1 MPVFGKLP
9 FRGAPHMHKVPSWLG
24 GALAL
29 LACTAASA
37 QDRGL
42 LTSANALGGASWQAR
57 FERDGRSP
65 VSDRGLLS
73 LGLPT
78 VSQQTLRLM
87 GDYQFSTFRLGDTG
101 GLRLTGGLL
110 INLRASSNVNG
121 SGSTSDS
128 AAALPY
134 AGIGYASGDS
144 RGAWGFSADLGLA
157 AQGLGPARLD
167 RLLGGAGNLG
177 VDGQARL
184 LPVLRLG
191 MSVAF

>member
-1 MPVFGKLP
+1 M
-9 FRGAPHMHKVPSWLG
+9 RKVTIWFFAS
-24 GALAL
+24 LAL
-29 LACTAASA
+29 LASTAAWA

-42 LTSANALGGASWQAR
+42 LTPANALGGTFWQTR
-57 FERDGRSP
+57 LERGNTP
-65 VSDRGLLS
+65 LVSERNLLS

-87 GDYQFSTFRLGDTG
+87 SDYQFSTFRLGDTG

-110 INLRASSNVNG
+110 INLRANTNVNG
-121 SGSTSDS
+121 SANTGDGT
-128 AAALPY
+128 AALPY

-157 AQGLGPARLD
+157 ALGLGPARMD
-167 RLLGGAGNLG
+167 RWLSGAGSLGGD
-177 VDGQARL
+177 VQVRL

>member
-1 MPVFGKLP
+1 MRKYPTWIFGT
-9 FRGAPHMHKVPSWLG
+9 
-24 GALAL
+24 LAL
-29 LACTAASA
+29 LASTGSWA

-42 LTSANALGGASWQAR
+42 RTPVDALGGASWQAR
-57 FERDGRSP
+57 FERDNTSA
-65 VSDRGLLS
+65 VSDRSLLS

-110 INLRASSNVNG
+110 INLRATSNVNG
-121 SGSTSDS
+121 NGGGSTGDGAS
-128 AAALPY
+128 ALPY
-134 AGIGYASGDS
+134 AGIGYVSGGS
-144 RGAWGFSADLGLA
+144 RGAWGFSADLGLT

-167 RLLGGAGNLG
+167 RLLGGAGSLG
-177 VDGQARL
+177 VDGQVRL
-184 LPVLRLG
+184 LPVVRLG

>member
-1 MPVFGKLP
+1 
-9 FRGAPHMHKVPSWLG
+9 MHKVPSWICA
-24 GALAL
+24 ALSL
-29 LACTAASA
+29 LACSAASA

-42 LTSANALGGASWQAR
+42 LTSADALGGASWQAR
-57 FERDGRSP
+57 FERDNRSP

-87 GDYQFSTFRLGDTG
+87 GDYQFSTLRLGNTG

-110 INLRASSNVNG
+110 INLRTTSNVNG
-121 SGSTSDS
+121 SASTGDGTT
-128 AAALPY
+128 ALPY

-144 RGAWGFSADLGLA
+144 RGVWGFSADLGLA

-167 RLLGGAGNLG
+167 RLLGGVGSPGLE
-177 VDGQARL
+177 GQARL

>member
-1 MPVFGKLP
+1 M
-9 FRGAPHMHKVPSWLG
+9 RTVPIWFFAS
-24 GALAL
+24 LAL
-29 LACTAASA
+29 LTGTATWA

-42 LTSANALGGASWQAR
+42 LTPADALGSTAWQTR
-57 FERDGRSP
+57 LERDNTP
-65 VSDRGLLS
+65 LVSERNLLS

-87 GDYQFSTFRLGDTG
+87 SDYQFSTFRLGTTG

-110 INLRASSNVNG
+110 INLRATSSVNG
-121 SGSTSDS
+121 SASTGEGP
-128 AAALPY
+128 AALPY

-167 RLLGGAGNLG
+167 RLLSGAGSLG
-177 VDGQARL
+177 GDMQVRL

>member
-1 MPVFGKLP
+1 MRTYPTWIF
-9 FRGAPHMHKVPSWLG
+9 

-29 LACTAASA
+29 LASTGPWA

-42 LTSANALGGASWQAR
+42 LTPVDALGGASWQAR
-57 FERDGRSP
+57 FERDNPSP

-73 LGLPT
+73 LGLRT

-110 INLRASSNVNG
+110 INLRATTNVNASG
-121 SGSTSDS
+121 SGSTGDGGG
-128 AAALPY
+128 ALPY
-134 AGIGYASGDS
+134 AGIGYSSGGS

-167 RLLGGAGNLG
+167 RLLGGTGSLG
-177 VDGQARL
+177 VDGQVRL
-184 LPVLRLG
+184 LPVVRLG
-191 MSVAF
+191 MSVTF

>member
-1 MPVFGKLP
+1 MRTYPT
-9 FRGAPHMHKVPSWLG
+9 WIC

-29 LACTAASA
+29 LASTGTWS

-42 LTSANALGGASWQAR
+42 LTPVDALGGASWQTR
-57 FERDGRSP
+57 FVRDSTSP
-65 VSDRGLLS
+65 ASERGLLS

-110 INLRASSNVNG
+110 INLRATSNVNG
-121 SGSTSDS
+121 GGSTGDS
-128 AAALPY
+128 AGALPY
-134 AGIGYASGDS
+134 AGIGYSSGGN

-167 RLLGGAGNLG
+167 RLLGGAGSLG
-177 VDGQARL
+177 VDVQARL

>member
-1 MPVFGKLP
+1 MRKYPT
-9 FRGAPHMHKVPSWLG
+9 RIC

-29 LACTAASA
+29 LVSTASWA

-42 LTSANALGGASWQAR
+42 LTPTDALGGSSWQTR
-57 FERDGRSP
+57 FERDSRSP
-65 VSDRGLLS
+65 VPERGLLS

-87 GDYQFSTFRLGDTG
+87 GDYQFSTFRLGNTG

-110 INLRASSNVNG
+110 INLRATTNVNG
-121 SGSTSDS
+121 SGSGSPGDGTT
-128 AAALPY
+128 ALPY

-167 RLLGGAGNLG
+167 RLLGGAGSLG
-177 VDGQARL
+177 GDVQARL